1 MAERVEITVLVD
13 NSIDIFLPSSDV
25 ALYPIPGETS
35 QLWAEQG
42 LSLWVEASEGRKT
55 TRTLYDFGRSGQVL
69 LHNVKILGI
78 DLEKLD
84 FLVLSHGHIDH
95 YGGLAKILRMTG
107 RKCKLIVHPEAPRRK
122 RYVRLK
128 DGSYA
133 GPWKMK
139 GDLFKEFKSR
149 IMTNTDSS
157 DLGLGIHISGEIERK
172 NDFEKGM
179 PNAFM
184 EVEKKLV
191 HDGIEDDQSLFV
203 ELEGKGIIVLTG
215 CCHAGVVNTLSSAQS
230 MFPGQRI
237 YALMGGFHLNN
248 AEGIQMEKTLEFLLN
263 LNLRYMS
270 AMHCTGYYAQKVLM
284 EKFEDRWI
292 PSTVGAKMIFKS
304 SVDDP

>member
-13 NSIDIFLPSSDV
+13 NSVDIFLPSSDI
-25 ALYPIPGETS
+25 ALYPVPGKTS

-42 LSLWVEASEGRKT
+42 LSLWIEVSEGKKRKKI
-55 TRTLYDFGRSGQVL
+55 LYDFGRSGQVL
-69 LHNVKILGI
+69 LHNTKILG
-78 DLEKLD
+78 LNPGELD

-95 YGGLAKILRMTG
+95 YGGLGKILRMTSE
-107 RKCKLIVHPEAPRRK
+107 KCKLIVHPEAPRRK

-128 DGSYA
+128 DGSYV

-139 GDLFKEFKSR
+139 GDLLKEFKSR
-149 IMTNTDSS
+149 IMTNTHSS

-191 HDGIEDDQSLFV
+191 HDGIEDDQSLFI
-203 ELEGKGIIVLTG
+203 ELEGKGVIVLTG
-215 CCHAGVVNTLSSAQS
+215 CCHAGVVNTLSSAQK

-248 AEGIQMEKTLEFLLN
+248 AEEIQMKKTLEFLLN

-284 EKFEDRWI
+284 EEFRDRWI
-292 PSTVGAKMIFKS
+292 PSTVGAKIKFKS
-304 SVDDP
+304 RG